1 MASDDWKARAVPAVY
16 RQEFATVPRV
26 HQKRLREDYEASYR
40 KLIGQM
46 GVRAGEVFGGELDA
60 DDYARPARVIAPSVP
75 EGVAWRLRGLQR
87 LVEAAPVADWTLE
100 AVIPSAANLRE
111 HHMTRAT
118 RAKKA
123 RKAAFDSVPYAL
135 RNSMDATLLPARHSA
150 LVVLMVRQA
159 PRPLDSDNLA
169 SAMKAWRDG
178 IADALG
184 IDDRDKRV
192 QWETE
197 QERCS
202 TPSLRVYVVTR

>member
-1 MASDDWKARAVPAVY
+1 MAADDWKARAVPAVY
-16 RQEFATVPRV
+16 RQEFATVPTV
-26 HQKRLREDYEASYR
+26 HQERLREKFGASLHAPSTVQGNPQTR
-40 KLIGQM
+40 RLEL
-46 GVRAGEVFGGELDA
+46 AELDA
-60 DDYARPARVIAPSVP
+60 DDYARPARIIAPSVP

-87 LVEAAPVADWTLE
+87 LVEAAPVADFTVE

-123 RKAAFDSVPYAL
+123 RAAAFRAVP
-135 RNSMDATLLPARHSA
+135 TLLCGHFALPRPPE

-159 PRPLDSDNLA
+159 PRAIDSDNCA
-169 SAMKAWRDG
+169 SALKAWRDG

-192 QWETE
+192 QWECE
-197 QERCS
+197 QEKCS

>member
-1 MASDDWKARAVPAVY
+1 MSDFR
-16 RQEFATVPRV
+16 RLATPNTVRF
-26 HQKRLREDYEASYR
+26 YEEPE
-40 KLIGQM
+40 I
-46 GVRAGEVFGGELDA
+46 

-87 LVEAAPVADWTLE
+87 LVEAAPVADWTLA

-123 RKAAFDSVPYAL
+123 RKAAFDSV
-135 RNSMDATLLPARHSA
+135 STLLERHFA
-150 LVVLMVRQA
+150 LPRPPELVVLMVRQA

-169 SAMKAWRDG
+169 SALKAYRDG

-192 QWETE
+192 QWECE
-197 QERCS
+197 QQKCNV
-202 TPSLRVYVVTR
+202 PSLRVYVVTR